1 MTLFL
6 NSGGLTN
13 KFAIHFIRYSYMSM
27 SLPPLRSLRVLE
39 AVTRLGGVGRA
50 AAELGVSQPA
60 VSQQLRVIEDYFGR
74 PMVKRTASGVSID
87 EDVELFGGRLQRAFA
102 EIERAAEA
110 FQDQADVAANQ
121 LTISLLASF
130 AQRWLILRLAGF
142 QSARP
147 EIDIRLMT
155 TSTPSDL
162 GRRDADLSIRCG
174 DGAWAGHNSR
184 FLIENR
190 IFPIASPT
198 YLAANPL
205 RRRDDLRK
213 AILIQVE
220 SPPRN
225 RDWGLWL
232 KDAGL
237 AEFQPKSWQTYA
249 NSTHALEAAAA
260 GLGVAMGHTPFVVD
274 SLSSGLL
281 VKPFDFQRR
290 DDDGDYFLVHRRG
303 REIPRRISLFCDWLT
318 RNAPKNI

>member
-1 MTLFL
+1 
-6 NSGGLTN
+6 
-13 KFAIHFIRYSYMSM
+13 M

-39 AVTRLGGVGRA
+39 AVIRLGGVGRA

-60 VSQQLRVIEDYFGR
+60 VSQQLRLIEDYFGR
-74 PMVKRTASGVSID
+74 PLIKRTASGISID

-102 EIERAAEA
+102 EIRRAADA
-110 FQDQADVAANQ
+110 FQDQADAAANR

-130 AQRWLILRLAGF
+130 AQRWLIPRLAGF

-174 DGAWAGHNSR
+174 DGVWNGHNSR

-190 IFPIASPT
+190 IFPIASPA

-205 RRRDDLRK
+205 QGLEDLRK
-213 AILIQVE
+213 AVLIQVE

-225 RDWGLWL
+225 QDWELWL
-232 KDAGL
+232 ADAGL
-237 AEFQPKSWQTYA
+237 AGLQPKSWQTYA

-274 SLSSGLL
+274 SLSSGRLI
-281 VKPFDFQRR
+281 KPFDLQRP

-318 RNAPKNI
+318 LNSARTI